1 MKTKDPISFLEI
13 LTLILITLKLLN
25 LIHFNWFEVWVP
37 LIIRETVYY
46 IANKII
52 ENENKK
58 FKR

>member
-25 LIHFNWFEVWVP
+25 LIHFNWFEVWIP
-37 LIIRETVYY
+37 LIIRETVYF

-52 ENENKK
+52 ENQNK
-58 FKR
+58 